1 MITGGSRH
9 IHCGVLP
16 HSGTMRASKLA
27 SVLLLCAGAVCL
39 CGCGEF
45 FNRKSTEI
53 ESRAVLNELSK
64 VRENPNVSNPMP
76 ELYQGPA
83 RRMAVD
89 DGVKVFYFAKNCPVI
104 DLAANIKEVGFT
116 VSSNPSTNQVIL
128 HCPDDEQ
135 ADKAIDYL
143 ERLDVAPIQVNIDCL
158 ILERFGD
165 VTKDWETTM
174 LIQNLFGESITVG
187 ENKFPDPIFPG
198 ASLRESRRSEFGL
211 DIGYWDGENGHK
223 VRFLVDM
230 LESRGYLKVLLNPTL
245 ETVNG
250 KAAKV
255 EIRDKAPIPKTV
267 SDGRREPYTLTDY
280 QWVADSVEVTPSV
293 YSDGTIGLATE
304 IIVGS
309 KSKPEGVTQISI
321 ITQRSIKVAENR
333 IDPGKSL
340 IIGGM
345 RKSENRSVVRGAPFL
360 KDLPL
365 VGFLFSSKDFEEKA
379 TEIIFILTPSVS
391 SNGAPYTPTA
401 DMVREKY
408 RSPGSQSDLGGI
420 LSDPFGTDVYT
431 QYVNEQARKAE
442 AERVRTQRDA
452 EEAERLAASQ
462 RQYTEQTQ
470 AEAQRLQEQARQAEA
485 AYEKALREIQQSRAS
500 TQAMEQQGQ
509 AQQER
514 IGQLELQMQQSRT
527 QAEQATRDAQ
537 AAARQAQ
544 EAQSKARAM
553 EDKASQAKQTEQ
565 KARQELEEA
574 QKKIKQIEQ
583 QSSSS
588 PPSPGAA
595 QEPVQP

>member
-1 MITGGSRH
+1 MTNNTLYGCRH
-9 IHCGVLP
+9 ILQQGRFYRYSLAV
-16 HSGTMRASKLA
+16 SKA
-27 SVLLLCAGAVCL
+27 ALCAGLIAI
-39 CGCGEF
+39 CGCGTF
-45 FNRKSTEI
+45 FAKKTTEI
-53 ESRAVLNELSK
+53 ESRAILNELSK

-76 ELYQGPA
+76 DIYQGPA

-89 DGVKVFYFAKNCPVI
+89 NGVKVFYFAKNCPVV

-116 VSSNPSTNQVIL
+116 VSNNPSTNQLVL

-135 ADKAIDYL
+135 ADKAIEYL

-165 VTKDWETTM
+165 VTKDWETSM
-174 LIQNLFGESITVG
+174 LIENLFGEGITVG
-187 ENKFPDPIFPG
+187 ENKYPNALFPG
-198 ASLRESRRSEFGL
+198 ASLRESKRSEFGL
-211 DIGYWDGENGHK
+211 DIGYWQGEPGHR
-223 VRFLVDM
+223 VRILVDV

-255 EIRDKAPIPKTV
+255 EIRDKAPIPKFV
-267 SDGRREPYTLTDY
+267 SDGRNEPYTLTDY

-309 KSKPEGVTQISI
+309 KSKPEGVIQTSI

-345 RKSENRSVVRGAPFL
+345 RKSENRSVIRGAPFL

-379 TEIIFILTPSVS
+379 TEIIFILTPSIS
-391 SNGAPYTPTA
+391 SNGAPYSPTA

-408 RSPGSQSDLGGI
+408 RSAGSQNDMGNL

-431 QYVNEQARKAE
+431 QYVNEQAKQAE
-442 AERVRTQRDA
+442 AERIRAQRDA
-452 EEAERLAASQ
+452 EEAERLAENQ
-462 RQYTEQTQ
+462 RLYTQQTQ
-470 AEAQRLQEQARQAEA
+470 AEAERHK
-485 AYEKALREIQQSRAS
+485 EKARLAEEAYQKAMLEIQQSQTTTLELQQQFQ
-500 TQAMEQQGQ
+500 TQQQ
-509 AQQER
+509 R
-514 IGQLELQMQQSRT
+514 IQQLELDMQQART
-527 QAEQATRDAQ
+527 RSEQAAQ
-537 AAARQAQ
+537 ELQKASMAAQQAQ
-544 EAQSKARAM
+544 EKA
-553 EDKASQAKQTEQ
+553 KSLQAKAQQAELDAQ
-565 KARQELEEA
+565 KARKETEQA
-574 QKKIKQIEQ
+574 QKKIEQIEQ
-583 QSSSS
+583 DSQNS
-588 PPSPGAA
+588 PMPPAA
-595 QEPVQP
+595 AENNTQP